1 MPHTTANDGTKIH
14 IHVEGDGPD
23 VVLIH
28 GWPLGHE
35 MWKWQITALT
45 EAGFRVIAHCRRGFG
60 HSEHAGGGYD
70 YDIMTDDL
78 AAVMKETDARDAA
91 LVGFSMG
98 GGEVARYM
106 SRHGGRN
113 VSKAALVS
121 AVTPFMLKT
130 DDNPDGVPA
139 ETFEEMKQGLRDDR
153 SAFLKDFAKDFY
165 GQGSSGGGV
174 SDEVLQWTHDLAMQ
188 ASEKATMD
196 CVDAFGRTDF
206 RPDMAAFSVPTLVIH
221 GTADQTVP
229 IDTAGRAAA
238 DQIDGAELK
247 DYDGAPHGLFATHTD
262 QLNADLIAF
271 LRG

>member
-1 MPHTTANDGTKIH
+1 
-14 IHVEGDGPD
+14 
-23 VVLIH
+23 
-28 GWPLGHE
+28 
-35 MWKWQITALT
+35 
-45 EAGFRVIAHCRRGFG
+45 
-60 HSEHAGGGYD
+60 
-70 YDIMTDDL
+70 
-78 AAVMKETDARDAA
+78 
-91 LVGFSMG
+91 MG

-188 ASEKATMD
+188 ASEKATID

-206 RPDMAAFSVPTLVIH
+206 RPDVAAFSVPTLVIH

-238 DQIDGAELK
+238 EQIDGAELK
-247 DYDGAPHGLFATHTD
+247 EYDGAPHGFFATHTD